1 MVLTQRSINYGSG
14 LWNIEDEAE
23 AENDRERERKR
34 HHGDSWMC
42 TPEEGG
48 DDEEERTSTQTE

>member
-1 MVLTQRSINYGSG
+1 LSINYGSG

>member
-1 MVLTQRSINYGSG
+1 VYNPSRYDEKKLVKQCKLSCWSINYGSG

-34 HHGDSWMC
+34 HHGDS
-42 TPEEGG
+42 
-48 DDEEERTSTQTE
+48 